1 MRDIEKY
8 GEDYKTKNN
17 FEAVQVSYRRKKVLE
32 CLNNVTPPPYK
43 YWKLGAAWSLSFYSI
58 KILQNILLQNHVLC
72 SLKMHNSWQNKIVSM
87 R

>member
-32 CLNNVTPPPYK
+32 CLNNVTPPPTIISHGVR
-43 YWKLGAAWSLSFYSI
+43 LGSAFFV
-58 KILQNILLQNHVLC
+58 VLKC
-72 SLKMHNSWQNKIVSM
+72 YEICNCRAVFFVF
-87 R
+87 